1 MNVVRL
7 AVLGA
12 AVLAAGGAFFLMRSQ
27 SAPPPAAAV
36 GGPVA
41 PEPEAMVLVAR
52 KPLAVGERLTPD
64 ALAWQP
70 WPKSGVAEAF
80 FEQTVAPKAIEEWTN
95 AVVRYPMVQGEPL
108 TAAKL
113 AKAGDASVMAALLT
127 PGMRAVSVPISV
139 ATGAGGF
146 ILPNDRVDI
155 VLTRDMQVVDGQTTR
170 QRTVSDVV
178 IENVRVLAVDQ
189 TFAETAETRTVV
201 GSTALLELS
210 SADIATL
217 QVADKLGDISLTLRS
232 LADTAGPTVA
242 RADIDAMRQASGV
255 PAAPPPAAA
264 PAAGPAAPPAAPA
277 VRVYRGGGSAAS

>member
-27 SAPPPAAAV
+27 SAQPQAAAV

-64 ALAWQP
+64 SLAWQA
-70 WPKSGVAEAF
+70 WPKAGVAEAF
-80 FEQTVAPKAIEEWTN
+80 FEQSVAPKAIEEWTN

-155 VLTRDMQVVDGQTTR
+155 VLTRDMQVVEGQATR

-189 TFAETAETRTVV
+189 TFAGAAETRTVV

-210 SADIATL
+210 ASDVATL

-242 RADIDAMRQASGV
+242 RADIDAMRQAAGV
-255 PAAPPPAAA
+255 VAAPPPAA
-264 PAAGPAAPPAAPA
+264 PTPGPTGPAPAPA

>member
-12 AVLAAGGAFFLMRSQ
+12 AILAAGGAFFLMRSQ
-27 SAPPPAAAV
+27 SAQPQAAAV

-64 ALAWQP
+64 ALAWQA
-70 WPKSGVAEAF
+70 WPKAGVAEAF
-80 FEQTVAPKAIEEWTN
+80 FEQSVAPKAIEEWTN

-170 QRTVSDVV
+170 QRTLSDVV

-242 RADIDAMRQASGV
+242 RADIDAMRQASGIA
-255 PAAPPPAAA
+255 AAPPPAA
-264 PAAGPAAPPAAPA
+264 PAAGAPAPASPPA

>member
-27 SAPPPAAAV
+27 SAQPQAAAV

-64 ALAWQP
+64 ALAWQA
-70 WPKSGVAEAF
+70 WPKAGVAEAF
-80 FEQTVAPKAIEEWTN
+80 FEQSVAPKAIEEWTN

-155 VLTRDMQVVDGQTTR
+155 VLTRDMQVADGQSTR

-189 TFAETAETRTVV
+189 TFAEAAETRTVV

-210 SADIATL
+210 AADVATL

-242 RADIDAMRQASGV
+242 RADIDAMRQAAAV
-255 PAAPPPAAA
+255 AAAPTPAA
-264 PAAGPAAPPAAPA
+264 PAAGPAAPAPAPA

>member
-27 SAPPPAAAV
+27 AGPQPAAAV

-64 ALAWQP
+64 ALAWQA
-70 WPKSGVAEAF
+70 WPKAGVAEAF
-80 FEQTVAPKAIEEWTN
+80 FEQSVAPKAIEEWTN

-113 AKAGDASVMAALLT
+113 VKAGDASVMAALLT

-146 ILPNDRVDI
+146 ILPNDRVD
-155 VLTRDMQVVDGQTTR
+155 VVVTRDIQVLDG
-170 QRTVSDVV
+170 
-178 IENVRVLAVDQ
+178 
-189 TFAETAETRTVV
+189 
-201 GSTALLELS
+201 
-210 SADIATL
+210 
-217 QVADKLGDISLTLRS
+217 
-232 LADTAGPTVA
+232 
-242 RADIDAMRQASGV
+242 
-255 PAAPPPAAA
+255 
-264 PAAGPAAPPAAPA
+264 
-277 VRVYRGGGSAAS
+277 

>member
-1 MNVVRL
+1 
-7 AVLGA
+7 
-12 AVLAAGGAFFLMRSQ
+12 
-27 SAPPPAAAV
+27 
-36 GGPVA
+36 
-41 PEPEAMVLVAR
+41 
-52 KPLAVGERLTPD
+52 
-64 ALAWQP
+64 
-70 WPKSGVAEAF
+70 
-80 FEQTVAPKAIEEWTN
+80 
-95 AVVRYPMVQGEPL
+95 
-108 TAAKL
+108 
-113 AKAGDASVMAALLT
+113 
-127 PGMRAVSVPISV
+127 VPISV

-255 PAAPPPAAA
+255 AAAPPPAA
-264 PAAGPAAPPAAPA
+264 PAAGAPAPASPPA